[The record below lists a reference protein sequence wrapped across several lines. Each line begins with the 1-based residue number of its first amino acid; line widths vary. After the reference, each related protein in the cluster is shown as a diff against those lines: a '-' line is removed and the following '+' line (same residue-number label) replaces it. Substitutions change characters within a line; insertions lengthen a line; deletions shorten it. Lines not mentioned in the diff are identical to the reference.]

1 MWSNLALVVALLY
14 VPSAVVDAQLFTGS
28 SCSICPTTLPEV
40 GLPDVVLEA
49 GFAGVLLEDQTCG
62 ETEELAQAGAFSR
75 ASCVLL
81 RTSGVSNIC
90 GCQEADAPI
99 PVPVAVPTRR
109 PVAAPVPVPVPVAE
123 PTDAPE
129 PAPTD
134 APVVAP
140 TDVPVVAPTEAP
152 VVAPTEAPVVVVAPT
167 DAPDVAPTASPVVVV
182 APTETPVAVPT
193 PTASPVAV
201 VSPTTAPV
209 TLFPSMVNVTSN
221 PPSMTGPSGT
231 VVPVPTMATAPPG
244 PFTPAEAEVV
254 IRLMSTSGPLTESAT
269 STFLAVCAEFYNEYL
284 PGAAM
289 NVTCEIPGRRLKE
302 VQRSF
307 HLRALQ
313 GQALA
318 PLDITTN
325 VMAMFDET
333 AGVIAFANELIE
345 TTNTNSGVFATQL
358 RTRGDGVSQV
368 YFQSVMEVAAFDPMS
383 VPPVAAPV
391 PATTSPVAAAPVAPP
406 SSEEEDDNRLST
418 GAIVGIIV
426 GVIGG
431 LAIFGGGA
439 YLASQSNP
447 NPEVRAVHTDPVGE
461 DFPSPHAKSSAPVV
475 TKSYDKEPAPVPPA
489 ATAAVATAAA
499 AAAASEGNKD
509 GMSVMTGSEMDA
521 YSLDAGNVD
530 QPSSAPGTKRDTVD
544 GMSQSGDEMSS
555 HAMSSLRQNM
565 VSRTVVA
572 PPGKLGIVIDTTLE
586 GPVVHK
592 INPQSP
598 LEGTLFPGDIIV
610 AIDDVDTRAMSA
622 SAITALMVRTA
633 NLRRKLTVLSEDV
646 TN

>member
-1 MWSNLALVVALLY
+1 MWSNLALAVVLLY
-14 VPSAVVDAQLFTGS
+14 VPSIVVDAQLFPGS

-40 GLPDVVLEA
+40 GLPDVVLDA
-49 GFAGVLLEDQTCG
+49 GFAGVLTGEQTCG
-62 ETEELAQAGAFSR
+62 ETEALAQSGAYSR

-81 RTSGVSNIC
+81 RTSGISNIC
-90 GCQEADAPI
+90 GCQEENAPM
-99 PVPVAVPTRR
+99 PAPVAVPVR
-109 PVAAPVPVPVPVAE
+109 APVPV

-134 APVVAP
+134 APVAAP
-140 TDVPVVAPTEAP
+140 TDSPVAAPTDSPIAAPTEAP
-152 VVAPTEAPVVVVAPT
+152 AVVVVPT
-167 DAPDVAPTASPVVVV
+167 DSPVAAPV
-182 APTETPVAVPT
+182 ATESPVAVAVPT
-193 PTASPVAV
+193 
-201 VSPTTAPV
+201 VSPTTLA
-209 TLFPSMVNVTSN
+209 PSMLNVTSDS
-221 PPSMTGPSGT
+221 PSTLGPSGT
-231 VVPVPTMATAPPG
+231 VVPTMVQAPTVVTQSPVSAPVML
-244 PFTPAEAEVV
+244 TPADAKVV
-254 IRLMSTSGPLTESAT
+254 IRLMSVPGPLTESAMT
-269 STFLAVCAEFYNEYL
+269 TFIDVCAEFYSEFL
-284 PGAAM
+284 PGSAM
-289 NVTCEIPGRRLKE
+289 NVTCSIPARRLEE
-302 VQRSF
+302 VKRLY

-313 GQALA
+313 SQSVA
-318 PLDITTN
+318 PLDVTTD
-325 VMAMFDET
+325 VTAYFDET
-333 AGVIAFANELIE
+333 AGVIAFEAELVKA
-345 TTNTNSGVFATQL
+345 TNTNSETFGTRL
-358 RTRGDGVSQV
+358 RTRGDALSQV
-368 YFQSVMEVAAFDPMS
+368 YYESVMEVAAFSPNA

-391 PATTSPVAAAPVAPP
+391 PTPSAVVPPTAAAPVAAPEAAP
-406 SSEEEDDNRLST
+406 DDSSDRLST
-418 GAIVGIIV
+418 GAIVGIVV
-426 GVIGG
+426 GVLAG
-431 LAIFGGGA
+431 LALFAGGTYA
-439 YLASQSNP
+439 AMNANP
-447 NPEVRAVHTDPVGE
+447 DPEVRAVHTDPVGE
-461 DFPSPHAKSSAPVV
+461 DFPSPHAKQSAAPALAA
-475 TKSYDKEPAPVPPA
+475 SYEKEPAPVPP
-489 ATAAVATAAA
+489 VATAAA
-499 AAAASEGNKD
+499 VTAAAVAASDGNKD